1 MQPITTPPSHDRLQ
15 QAMALHRQ
23 GQLAPAQAIYQEIL
37 RRQPRHFDALHMLG
51 VMAAQRGDA
60 ARAVELIAAAI
71 AVDPGNAAAHV
82 NRGLALK
89 ELGPLREALA
99 SLQRAIALRSDL
111 PEACY
116 HCGVVL
122 MELGQN
128 DAALAQLAQAIA
140 LREDF
145 ADAYCVRGL
154 ALRALKQPRD
164 ALASLD
170 KALALRRDFPE
181 ALSNR
186 GLVLRELGELQLACD
201 SYDRAVAL
209 KPDFAEPFYNRGLL
223 LKELR
228 QFDAALASYDRAIE
242 LKADYAEAYCDRG
255 NLLRELDQPDA
266 ALASYDRAIAIKS
279 DFADAYAYRG
289 NLLRTLTQY
298 EAAVQ
303 SYDAALAHGAG
314 AKWVRGMRLHAKMH
328 IASWDDLDAELARL
342 TASVVRAEV
351 ALPPFCVMALSD
363 STALQRRAAENWV
376 CEECAPDDSLGRID
390 VRKRQQKIRVG
401 YFSADF
407 RSHPVAMLM
416 APVFE
421 AHDRTRFEVSG
432 FSFGPDSGDP
442 LRPRLVR
449 AFDRFIDVRDRSDL
463 EISQLARELE
473 IDIAV
478 DLGGF
483 TAGGRPGIFALRAAP
498 IQVNY
503 LGYPGTLS
511 APYIDYII
519 ADEVVIPRAARP
531 CYSEKV
537 AYLPHCCLPGGD
549 RPAIAAGVQR
559 RADCGLPPDGFVF
572 CCFNGHHKI
581 TPGTFDSWMRVL
593 HAIEGSVLWL
603 KAGGAAAVRN
613 LRQEAARRGVA
624 PERIVFAEPL
634 HELEDHL
641 ARHRLAD
648 LFLDTLPYNAH
659 TTAADALWAGLP
671 VLTCAGEAFAARVG
685 ASLLRAVELPE
696 LITTTRAHY
705 EALAVELARDTQRL
719 AGIRQRLAAQRTT
732 LPLFNVALFTGGLES
747 AYIQMYQRH
756 QTGSPPEHI
765 HVESRH

>member
-1 MQPITTPPSHDRLQ
+1 MSVD
-15 QAMALHRQ
+15 AMARTPDAF
-23 GQLAPAQAIYQEIL
+23 GRALACYQEGKL
-37 RRQPRHFDALHMLG
+37 VEAAALCEQTLEPQPQHFEALHLLG
-51 VMAAQRGDA
+51 IINLISGRPE
-60 ARAVELIAAAI
+60 RAVELF
-71 AVDPGNAAAHV
+71 
-82 NRGLALK
+82 
-89 ELGPLREALA
+89 
-99 SLQRAIALRSDL
+99 AIALQLEPRSVAAHGNHGNSLYELKRYESAIVCYENAIALCPQL
-111 PEACY
+111 PEAY
-116 HCGVVL
+116 
-122 MELGQN
+122 N
-128 DAALAQLAQAIA
+128 N
-140 LREDF
+140 
-145 ADAYCVRGL
+145 RGN
-154 ALRALKQPRD
+154 ALRALQRRD
-164 ALASLD
+164 AAI
-170 KALALRRDFPE
+170 
-181 ALSNR
+181 
-186 GLVLRELGELQLACD
+186 V
-201 SYDRAVAL
+201 SYDAAIAL
-209 KPDFAEPFYNRGLL
+209 KPDYADAYRNRGLTL
-223 LKELR
+223 YELKSYEAAIDSYGRAAALQPDSAEIYHGRGNALRELKR
-228 QFDAALASYDRAIE
+228 YQAALASYDKAIS
-242 LKADYAEAYCDRG
+242 LAQHADFYNDRG
-255 NLLRELDQPDA
+255 LALAVLRRHDE
-266 ALASYDRAIAIKS
+266 ALASYDRAIALDPGS
-279 DFADAYAYRG
+279 PESYANRAAV
-289 NLLRTLTQY
+289 LRDLMQH
-298 EAAVQ
+298 EAAIE
-303 SYDAALAHGAG
+303 SYDKAATLQPQLKFLAG
-314 AKWVRGMRLHAKMH
+314 ARLYTRMQ
-328 IASWDDLDAELARL
+328 IAAWDQVDAQFAQLEAAIRQGEPVANPLC
-342 TASVVRAEV
+342 VVT
-351 ALPPFCVMALSD
+351 LSG
-363 STALQRRAAENWV
+363 STALQHQAAEIWV
-376 CEECAPDDSLGRID
+376 RYTSPPSSILPAIDSRDRCG
-390 VRKRQQKIRVG
+390 KIRIG

-483 TAGGRPGIFALRAAP
+483 TAGARPGIFALRAAP

-549 RPAIAAGVQR
+549 RPAIAASVQR

-685 ASLLRAVELPE
+685 ASLLRAVGLPE

-747 AYIQMYQRH
+747 TYIQMYQRH